1 MDRDEQFLQEFY
13 QALEDRPLDPEDRE
27 YVGLYDDPTLKLEDP
42 VALLARSIEWAPSN
56 SSAQL
61 FSGFRG
67 AGKSTELRR
76 LRRNLTAQGYLVLL
90 FDLFDYLSPS
100 LPLDVSDF
108 LMVLAGALS
117 DQLEATGAL
126 KTNANSYWK
135 RLTRFLRT
143 RVEFTELVAD
153 LGPLEIKANLS
164 EDPTFRERLQER
176 AAGHLAALVKDVRT
190 YMTEAIDAIPPQR
203 LGKGVV
209 LIADSIENVSGTL
222 SNAHEVQESVERLFT
237 SHAEQLHLPR
247 VHAVYTAPPWL
258 KIRAP
263 GVSLRYSGGLQM
275 LHPLTV
281 STGTREREPVPA
293 ALEALHKVVSAR
305 GDWQRLL
312 GERATLDKLTLESG
326 GHLRD
331 LLRMLGEILRR
342 ADRLPVDQRTVQRA
356 IMQMR
361 SDLLPIAEDDAVWL
375 QRIAETHEVSL
386 ADIERLPRL
395 VTFLDSHLVLCYRNG
410 EEWYDVHP
418 LVREEVEQIVAV
430 RAAADAAGAQSD
442 SGVATA
448 RAETEEAQ
456 STSGIAAAA
465 ETEAAQSDSGVA
477 AATAD
482 S

>member
-1 MDRDEQFLQEFY
+1 MDQDENQFLQEFY
-13 QALEDRPLDPEDRE
+13 QAVVDRPLDPDDPQ
-27 YVGLYDDPTLKLEDP
+27 YVGLYDDPTLDLEDP
-42 VALLARSIEWAPSN
+42 VALLARSIEWAPSD

-76 LRRNLTAQGYLVLL
+76 LRQRLTGQGYLVLL

-108 LMVLAGALS
+108 LMVVAGALS
-117 DQLEATGAL
+117 DQLEASGAL
-126 KTNANSYWK
+126 PVGATADSYWD
-135 RLTRFLRT
+135 RLKRFLQT
-143 RVEFTELVAD
+143 RVEFDELVAD

-164 EDPTFRERLQER
+164 ADPTFRQRLQR
-176 AAGHLAALVKDVRT
+176 NAAGHLAALVKDVYT
-190 YMTEAIDAIPPQR
+190 YIGEAIVAIPQAR
-203 LGKGVV
+203 LGKGLV

-222 SNAHEVQESVERLFT
+222 SNARDVQESVERLFT

-263 GVSLRYSGGLQM
+263 GVSGRYSGGLQI
-275 LHPLTV
+275 LHPLRVCKPTN
-281 STGTREREPVPA
+281 SHDPVPE
-293 ALEALHKVVSAR
+293 ALEALCQVVSAR
-305 GDWQRLL
+305 GDWLRLL
-312 GERATLDKLTLESG
+312 GTRETLDRLTLQSG

-331 LLRMLGEILRR
+331 LLRMLGEIVRR
-342 ADRLPVDQRTVQRA
+342 ADRLPVDAQTVQRA
-356 IMQMR
+356 ITQMR

-418 LVREEVEQIVAV
+418 LVRDEVEHIASVRVRESPGAAVPAPDVASST
-430 RAAADAAGAQSD
+430 ASDA
-442 SGVATA
+442 
-448 RAETEEAQ
+448 
-456 STSGIAAAA
+456 
-465 ETEAAQSDSGVA
+465 
-477 AATAD
+477 
-482 S
+482 